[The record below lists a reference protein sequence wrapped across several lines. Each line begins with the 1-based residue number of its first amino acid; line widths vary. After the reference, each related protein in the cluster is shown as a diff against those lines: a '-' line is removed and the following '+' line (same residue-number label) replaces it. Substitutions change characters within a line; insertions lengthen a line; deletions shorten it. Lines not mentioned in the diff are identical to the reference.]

1 MVDTSLFGRLK
12 RLFSTDV
19 IIRNVGGNQLKVLD
33 TVNIQATGVVQTNM
47 YPERYQRIY
56 TGGMG
61 TYVGNAPYSNF
72 TIIRPQLYND
82 YEVMDGDPIIAS
94 VLDIVADESTLKNGA
109 GEILSIK
116 SSDENVQRI
125 LYNLFYDVLNIE
137 FNLWGW
143 IRSMCKYGD
152 FYLHM
157 HVAEKYGIYQ
167 VIPLNVY
174 NVIREEGLDPKNP
187 AYVRFKVEPNASY
200 MSVTTAGGR
209 NDEYFDNY
217 EIANFRLLG
226 DYNFL
231 PYGRSYIEPARKIY
245 KQLCLDG
252 DSKIWTSQNGYKL
265 IKDIEAGEEIFTYNV
280 KTKQF
285 EKSKI
290 VNSLKTGNKDI
301 YKLSTGHRTILLTDE
316 HPVLTE
322 NNEYKA
328 LKDLSIKDKIVV
340 SNKLGDFNDIIP
352 ELFYDDD
359 LVYAEVTPLGQQY
372 LKDKIKIKCLEC
384 GKELNTFNSGRHL
397 LTHNMSIGEYKKK
410 YGVNSTQN
418 LTYNKRFMK
427 GDYRIKLSDLKE
439 ILTFN
444 GLEFNEDHYNY
455 HYKNQNL
462 QIVSNETLQNNI
474 SEFIRFFGFM
484 EGDGWIDYS
493 NNTVCFSL
501 GDRLDKSMKYYE
513 LLNRLGFNPSIK
525 QKDLSSAY
533 VSTCNFQLIKIFE
546 NLDFRTGTFNKSVPD
561 WVYNLSEKNMTEFLL
576 GFVDA
581 DGCRMVNKNK
591 KYQAAGSNKKLIQDL
606 QFISQRLGFRT
617 SNIHESKPKESV
629 IIKGIEYI
637 TKEPKPGFAFNF
649 SVDGNDPS
657 SSLIESIT
665 KIELLENRDV
675 YDIQVESDNHNFIA
689 DGIVV
694 HNCMMEDAMLIHRI
708 LRAPQR
714 RVYYVDTGGIPP
726 NEIPAYM
733 EKLKSQ
739 TSRTPYVDP
748 KSGEYNLRYN
758 MMNVNEDFY
767 VPTRGDKSGTKID
780 TLPGLE
786 YNAIEDVIY
795 LRDKMLAAVKVP
807 KAFLGYEADVE
818 GKCIDPLTK
827 IPLLDGRTIT
837 VAELIEEHNNGIKN
851 YVYSLD
857 TETNNIVPGEIEWAG
872 MTRLNTQT
880 VKVWLDNGEYIRCTP
895 DHKFLTRDG
904 IYKDAQ
910 DLKENEALMPLY
922 LRKSDDK
929 KINGYDEVYNNQFP
943 ETNEYYLNTYKP
955 EQKEWKEK
963 YSYKNHKVAKVEWC
977 DDLIDTCDITI
988 KDYHNFGTAAG
999 VIIHNSTLAQQDIR
1013 FARTIE
1019 RIQRIVVSELT
1030 KMALV
1035 HLYAQGYNDESLT
1048 NFELELTTP
1057 SIIYE
1062 QEKIAL
1068 MKEKVDLAKNMMDI
1082 NLFPTDHI
1090 YDYLFHMSEDKYDDL
1105 RDLMIEDKKRIFR
1118 LSQIEN
1124 EGNDPV
1130 LSGESYGT
1138 PHDLASLYGKGRNG
1152 MGELPSIA
1160 YDEKNPVGRPVEK
1173 TSVYNTQ
1180 KRIIGKDPLG
1190 KGLDLG
1196 PDTPNA
1202 PVPKGGSPLALEG
1215 TKSVYVQSKKMLNEM
1230 KNKLSAFR
1238 EESLLD
1244 ESNIKGID

>member
-33 TVNIQATGVVQTNM
+33 TVNIQSTGVVQTNM

-109 GEILSIK
+109 GEVLAIK
-116 SSDENVQRI
+116 SSDENIQRI

-231 PYGRSYIEPARKIY
+231 PYGRCLSPTVRLYTEKGIKEIQHVEKDEKVWTFNIEENKYELATVLNTINSGEKQLYKVWTANNEIKATDNHPMLVWSFEEEKPVYKQVKDLSIGDYLCLPNKIDFPFQNPILNKDVKTDLPKRNQTRTDFASLETFPDVVTPEFARFWGFMLGDGWENISCHAIGFARGINEERNKLYEELLKKFSGKEKLNELHVKGSNVDPSAFSVSSTIFHKLMTINGFVGKSHSKRFPSWIYECNEETQLEFVKGFMDADGYIFTDKWNVNSYNITLVNKEMLMDLKTLLDRLKIKTGKIRPRKFTGKVIVNGEEFNARQSYDFTFYMDAPRKQQCEKFNVINSQYDVELVKIKSITEEEIDETYDIQVDRNFNFIADGFIVHNSYVEPARKIY
-245 KQLCLDG
+245 KQL
-252 DSKIWTSQNGYKL
+252 
-265 IKDIEAGEEIFTYNV
+265 A
-280 KTKQF
+280 
-285 EKSKI
+285 
-290 VNSLKTGNKDI
+290 
-301 YKLSTGHRTILLTDE
+301 
-316 HPVLTE
+316 
-322 NNEYKA
+322 
-328 LKDLSIKDKIVV
+328 
-340 SNKLGDFNDIIP
+340 
-352 ELFYDDD
+352 
-359 LVYAEVTPLGQQY
+359 
-372 LKDKIKIKCLEC
+372 
-384 GKELNTFNSGRHL
+384 
-397 LTHNMSIGEYKKK
+397 
-410 YGVNSTQN
+410 
-418 LTYNKRFMK
+418 
-427 GDYRIKLSDLKE
+427 
-439 ILTFN
+439 
-444 GLEFNEDHYNY
+444 
-455 HYKNQNL
+455 
-462 QIVSNETLQNNI
+462 
-474 SEFIRFFGFM
+474 
-484 EGDGWIDYS
+484 
-493 NNTVCFSL
+493 
-501 GDRLDKSMKYYE
+501 
-513 LLNRLGFNPSIK
+513 
-525 QKDLSSAY
+525 
-533 VSTCNFQLIKIFE
+533 
-546 NLDFRTGTFNKSVPD
+546 
-561 WVYNLSEKNMTEFLL
+561 
-576 GFVDA
+576 
-581 DGCRMVNKNK
+581 
-591 KYQAAGSNKKLIQDL
+591 
-606 QFISQRLGFRT
+606 
-617 SNIHESKPKESV
+617 
-629 IIKGIEYI
+629 
-637 TKEPKPGFAFNF
+637 
-649 SVDGNDPS
+649 
-657 SSLIESIT
+657 
-665 KIELLENRDV
+665 
-675 YDIQVESDNHNFIA
+675 
-689 DGIVV
+689 
-694 HNCMMEDAMLIHRI
+694 MMEDAMLIHRI

-714 RVYYVDTGGIPP
+714 RVYYIDTGNVPP
-726 NEIPAYM
+726 HEIPAYM
-733 EKLKSQ
+733 EKLKTQ
-739 TSRTPYVDP
+739 TARTPYVDP
-748 KSGEYNLRYN
+748 RSGEYNLRYN

-767 VPTRGDKSGTKID
+767 VPTRGGNTGTKID

-795 LRDKMLAAVKVP
+795 LRDKMLSAVKVP

-910 DLKENEALMPLY
+910 DLKENEALMPL
-922 LRKSDDK
+922 LP
-929 KINGYDEVYNNQFP
+929 IETYNI
-943 ETNEYYLNTYKP
+943 
-955 EQKEWKEK
+955 
-963 YSYKNHKVAKVEWC
+963 ARIEWC
-977 DDLIDTCDITI
+977 EDLIDTCDITI
-988 KDYHNFGTAAG
+988 KDYHNFGTATG

-1068 MKEKVDLAKNMMDI
+1068 MKEKVELARNMMDI

-1105 RDLMIEDKKRIFR
+1105 RDLMIEDKKRLFR

-1160 YDEKNPVGRPVEK
+1160 YDERNPVGRPVEK

-1196 PDTPNA
+1196 PDNPN
-1202 PVPKGGSPLALEG
+1202 PPTPKGGSPLAIEG
-1215 TKSVYVQSKKMLNEM
+1215 TKTVYAQSRKMLGEM
-1230 KNKLSAFR
+1230 KTKLSAF
-1238 EESLLD
+1238 EEGSLLN
-1244 ESNIKGID
+1244 ESNIKDIG